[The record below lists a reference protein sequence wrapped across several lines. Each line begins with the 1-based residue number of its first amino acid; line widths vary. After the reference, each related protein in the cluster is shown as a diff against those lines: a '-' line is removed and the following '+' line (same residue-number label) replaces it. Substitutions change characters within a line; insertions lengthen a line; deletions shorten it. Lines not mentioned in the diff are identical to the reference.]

1 MGRTF
6 YDEMYDAQGVCRPH
20 YRAFAQ
26 WLADTPEDVLAQRRR
41 EADLLFHR
49 AGITFTLYGDEQ
61 GTERLIP
68 FDIIPRAIPASEWR
82 TVERGCIQ
90 RVQALNMFLADLY
103 HEQRILKA
111 GIIPAEQVL
120 ANDGYQMAMRGLN
133 LHRDLYAHIAGVD
146 LVRDGDGTWYVLEDN
161 LRTPSGVSYMLE
173 DRKMMMRLFPE
184 LFAAQRIAPVDHYP
198 SLLLDTL
205 RSASPLDNPSVVVMT
220 PGRYNS
226 AYFEHAFLAREM
238 GVELVEGADLFVRDD
253 RVFMRTTAGARP
265 VDVIYRRLDDD
276 FLDPLAFRP
285 DSALGVPGLLSAYRR
300 GNLVLANAIGTGVAD
315 DKSVYPFVPDMIRF
329 YLDEEPIIA
338 NVPTWQCRKPEELS
352 HVLAHLPELVVKE
365 TQGSGGYG
373 MLVGPAATAAEIEAF
388 RARLKAN
395 PAAYIAQPTL
405 SLSTC
410 PTFVESGI
418 APRHI
423 DLRPFVL
430 SGKEARLVPGGLT
443 RVALREGSLVV
454 NSSQGGG
461 TKDTWIVEDRA
472 C

>member
-1 MGRTF
+1 MSRAF
-6 YDEMYDAQGVCRPH
+6 FDEMYAASGTCRPH
-20 YRAFAQ
+20 YAAFAR
-26 WLADTPEDVLAQRRR
+26 WLADTPLELLEQRRR

-68 FDIIPRAIPASEWR
+68 FDIIPRSIKASEWR
-82 TVERGCIQ
+82 TVERGCVQ
-90 RVQALNMFLADLY
+90 RVQALNLFLADIY
-103 HEQRILKA
+103 QGQRIIKE

-120 ANDGYQMAMRGLN
+120 ANEGYQVAMQGLN
-133 LHRDLYAHIAGVD
+133 LHRGIYAHIAGVD
-146 LVRDGDGTWYVLEDN
+146 LVRDGDGSYYVLEDN

-184 LFAAQRIAPVDHYP
+184 LFAAQRIAPIDHYP
-198 SLLLDTL
+198 NLLLETL
-205 RSASPLDNPSVVVMT
+205 KSASPLDHPTVVVLT
-220 PGRYNS
+220 PGRFNS

-253 RVFMRTTAGARP
+253 RVFMRTTAGAQA
-265 VDVIYRRLDDD
+265 VDVIYRRLDDA
-276 FLDPLAFRP
+276 FLDPLSFNP
-285 DSALGVPGLLSAYRR
+285 DSLLGVPGLIAAYRC
-300 GNLVLANAIGTGVAD
+300 GNVVLANAVGTGVAD
-315 DKSVYPFVPDMIRF
+315 DKSIYPYVDEMIRF
-329 YLDEEPIIA
+329 YLSEEPILK
-338 NVPTWQCRKPEELS
+338 NVPTWQCRNPAELS
-352 HVLAHLPELVVKE
+352 HVLANLPDLVVKE

-373 MLVGPAATAAEIEAF
+373 MLVGPAATAAQIEEF
-388 RARLKAN
+388 RARLKAR
-395 PAAYIAQPTL
+395 PEAYIAQPTL

-410 PTFVESGI
+410 PTFVENGI

-430 SGKEARLVPGGLT
+430 SGRETRLVPGGLT

-461 TKDTWIVEDRA
+461 TKDTWVVED
-472 C
+472 

>member
-1 MGRTF
+1 
-6 YDEMYDAQGVCRPH
+6 MYDAKGDCRPH
-20 YRAFAQ
+20 YQAFAR
-26 WLADTPEDVLAQRRR
+26 WLADTPVELLEQRRR

-68 FDIIPRAIPASEWR
+68 FDIIPRSIKASEWQK
-82 TVERGCIQ
+82 VEQGCIQ
-90 RVQALNMFLADLY
+90 RVQALNMFLADIY
-103 HEQRILKA
+103 HQQHILKE

-120 ANDGYQMAMRGLN
+120 ANEGYQIAMQGLN
-133 LHRDLYAHIAGVD
+133 LHRGIYAHIAGVD
-146 LVRDGDGTWYVLEDN
+146 LVRDGDGSYYVLEDN

-184 LFAAQRIAPVDHYP
+184 LFAAQRVAPIDHYP
-198 SLLLDTL
+198 NLVLDTL
-205 RSASPLDNPSVVVMT
+205 KSSSPLDNPTAVVLT
-220 PGRYNS
+220 PGRFNS

-253 RVFMRTTAGARP
+253 HVYMRTTAGP
-265 VDVIYRRLDDD
+265 KQVDVIYRRLDDAY
-276 FLDPLAFRP
+276 LDPLSFNP
-285 DSALGVPGLLSAYRR
+285 DSMLGVPGLIAVYRA
-300 GNLVLANAIGTGVAD
+300 GNVVLANAVGTGVAD
-315 DKSVYPFVPDMIRF
+315 DKSIYPYVDEMIRF
-329 YLDEEPIIA
+329 YLTEEPILK
-338 NVPTWQCRKPEELS
+338 NVPTWQCRKPQELS
-352 HVLAHLPELVVKE
+352 HVLANLPDLVVKE

-373 MLVGPAATAAEIEAF
+373 MLVGPAATAAEIEDF
-388 RARLKAN
+388 RARLKAR
-395 PAAYIAQPTL
+395 PEAYIAQPTL

-430 SGKEARLVPGGLT
+430 SGKETRLVPGGLT

-461 TKDTWIVEDRA
+461 TKDTWVVED
-472 C
+472 